1 MFTAVPLGW
10 LQLKAQK
17 LRLVAAVT
25 GIAFAVILIFV
36 QLEFREALFVSAVR
50 YHTAMDYDLAML
62 SPKTDFMVSSKQF
75 PRGRLYQV
83 LGFDGVE
90 SVTAVY
96 MRLVSWRNP
105 ADPSNARNILAI
117 GFNPSEPGF
126 SRLLSAE
133 QREAIKIPDQVIFD
147 RRGRD
152 EYGPVREMLDA
163 GQRVSAEIN
172 DRRVAIAGMYQVGTS
187 FGLDGIAGM
196 YQVGTSF
203 GLDGGI
209 ITSDLNFLRILPTRK
224 KSAIDLGLIKLEPG
238 QDAAEVQ
245 ARIREAIPMDV
256 RVLTRQEF
264 KDVEVRYWNK
274 TTPIGYIFAFG
285 AVMGLIVGLIIVYQI
300 LFSDVQDHLKE
311 YATLKAM
318 GYTHGYLRNVVLQ
331 EAIILAVLGF
341 IPGMGI
347 AHLVFTKGADATR
360 LPLEMSLESAGG
372 VFILTLAMCAG
383 SGLMALRKLRAVD
396 PAEVF

>member
-1 MFTAVPLGW
+1 MFSAVPLGW

-117 GFNPSEPGF
+117 GFDPSEPGF
-126 SRLLSAE
+126 NRLLSAD

-152 EYGPVREMLDA
+152 EYGPVRQMLDA
-163 GQRVSAEIN
+163 NQRVSVEIN
-172 DRRVAIAGMYQVGTS
+172 DRRVA
-187 FGLDGIAGM
+187 IAGM

-224 KSAIDLGLIKLEPG
+224 KSAIDFGLIKLEPG
-238 QDAAEVQ
+238 QDASAVQ

-264 KDVEVRYWNK
+264 KDVEVQYWNK

-300 LFSDVQDHLKE
+300 LFSDVQDHIKE

-318 GYTHGYLRNVVLQ
+318 GYTHAYLRNVVLQ
-331 EAIILAVLGF
+331 EAVILAVLGF
-341 IPGMGI
+341 IPGVLV

-360 LPLEMSLESAGG
+360 LPLEMSVESAIG
-372 VFILTLAMCAG
+372 VFALTLAMCAG

>member
-1 MFTAVPLGW
+1 MFGSIPLGW

-17 LRLVAAVT
+17 LRLVAAIM
-25 GIAFAVILIFV
+25 GITFAVILIFV

-75 PRGRLYQV
+75 PRSRLYQV

-90 SVTAVY
+90 SATAVY

-105 ADPSNARNILAI
+105 VDPANARNILAI
-117 GFNPSEPGF
+117 GFDPAEGGF
-126 SRLLSAE
+126 NRLLGKE
-133 QREAIKIPDQVIFD
+133 QLEAIRIPDQVIFD

-152 EYGPVREMLDA
+152 EYGPVRELLDA
-163 GQRVSAEIN
+163 GDPVSAEIN
-172 DRRVAIAGMYQVGTS
+172 DRRVAVVGMYE
-187 FGLDGIAGM
+187 
-196 YQVGTSF
+196 VGTSF

-209 ITSDLNFLRILPTRK
+209 ITSDLNFLRILPTRR
-224 KSAIDLGLIKLEPG
+224 KSAIDFGLIRLEPG
-238 QDAAEVQ
+238 QDTKEVQ
-245 ARIREAIPMDV
+245 ARIRQAIPQDV

-264 KDVEVRYWNK
+264 MDLEIQYWNN

-285 AVMGLIVGLIIVYQI
+285 AAMGLIVGLIIVYQI
-300 LFSDVQDHLKE
+300 LFADVQDHLKE

-331 EAIILAVLGF
+331 EAVILAVLGF
-341 IPGMGI
+341 LPGMGI
-347 AHLVFTKGADATR
+347 AHMVFTRGADATR
-360 LPLEMSLESAGG
+360 LPLEMSMQSALG
-372 VFILTLAMCAG
+372 VFALTVAMCAG
-383 SGLMALRKLRAVD
+383 SGMLALRKLRAVD

>member
-1 MFTAVPLGW
+1 MLRSIPLGW

-25 GIAFAVILIFV
+25 GITFAVILIFV

-50 YHTAMDYDLAML
+50 YHTALEYDLVIL
-62 SPKTDFMVSSKQF
+62 SPKTDFLVSSKQF
-75 PRGRLYQV
+75 PRARLYQT
-83 LGFDGVE
+83 LGVE
-90 SVTAVY
+90 GVQSATAVY

-105 ADPSNARNILAI
+105 VDPSNARNILAI
-117 GFNPSEPGF
+117 GFDPTEPGF
-126 SRLLSAE
+126 ERLLSKE
-133 QREAIKIPDQVIFD
+133 QIEAIKIPDQAIFD

-152 EYGPVREMLDA
+152 EYGPVRELLDA
-163 GQRVSAEIN
+163 GEAVSAEIN
-172 DRRVAIAGMYQVGTS
+172 DRRIAIVGMYE
-187 FGLDGIAGM
+187 L
-196 YQVGTSF
+196 GTSF
-203 GLDGGI
+203 GLDGGV
-209 ITSDLNFLRILPTRK
+209 ITSDLNFLRLLPSRQ
-224 KSAIDLGLIKLEPG
+224 KSAIDFGLIKLEAG
-238 QDAAEVQ
+238 QDPVEAE
-245 ARIREAIPMDV
+245 ARIKSVIPGDV

-264 KDVEVRYWNK
+264 MDLEIAYWNK

-300 LFSDVQDHLKE
+300 LFSDVQDHLHE

-331 EAIILAVLGF
+331 EAIIMAGLGYL
-341 IPGMGI
+341 PGMGI
-347 AHLVFTKGADATR
+347 AYLVFNKGADATR
-360 LPLEMSLESAGG
+360 LPLEMSVESAVG
-372 VFILTLAMCAG
+372 VFLLTVGMCAG

>member
-1 MFTAVPLGW
+1 MFRSIPLGW

-17 LRLVAAVT
+17 LRLVAAIM
-25 GIAFAVILIFV
+25 GITFAVILIFV

-75 PRGRLYQV
+75 ARSRLYQV
-83 LGFDGVE
+83 LGIDGVD
-90 SVTAVY
+90 SATAVY

-105 ADPSNARNILAI
+105 VEPANARNILAI
-117 GFNPSEPGF
+117 GFDPAEPGF
-126 SRLLSAE
+126 ESLLSKE
-133 QREAIKIPDQVIFD
+133 QFEAIKIPDQVIFD

-152 EYGPVREMLDA
+152 EYGPVRELLDA
-163 GQRVSAEIN
+163 GRAVSAEIN
-172 DRRVAIAGMYQVGTS
+172 DRRVAVVGMYE
-187 FGLDGIAGM
+187 
-196 YQVGTSF
+196 VGTSF

-209 ITSDLNFLRILPTRK
+209 ITSDLNFLRILPTRR
-224 KSAIDLGLIKLEPG
+224 KSAIDFGLIRLQPG
-238 QDAAEVQ
+238 EDAAQVQ
-245 ARIREAIPMDV
+245 ARIREAIPQDV
-256 RVLTRQEF
+256 RVLTRREF
-264 KDVEVRYWNK
+264 MDLEIQYWNK

-300 LFSDVQDHLKE
+300 LFADVQDHLQE

-318 GYTHGYLRNVVLQ
+318 GYTHGYLRTVVLQ
-331 EAIILAVLGF
+331 QAIILAVLGF
-341 IPGMGI
+341 VPGMAI

-360 LPLEMSLESAGG
+360 LPLEMSLESALS
-372 VFILTLAMCAG
+372 VFALTVAMCAG

>member
-17 LRLVAAVT
+17 LRLVAAIT
-25 GIAFAVILIFV
+25 GITFAVILIFV

-50 YHTAMDYDLAML
+50 YHSAMDYDLAML

-75 PRGRLYQV
+75 PRSRLYQV
-83 LGFDGVE
+83 LGFEGVE

-117 GFNPSEPGF
+117 GFDPSESGF
-126 SRLLSAE
+126 ERLLSAE

-163 GQRVSAEIN
+163 GERVSAEIN
-172 DRRVAIAGMYQVGTS
+172 DRRVAV
-187 FGLDGIAGM
+187 AGM

-203 GLDGGI
+203 GLDGGV

-224 KSAIDLGLIKLEPG
+224 KSAIDFGLIKLAPG
-238 QDAAEVQ
+238 QDAAELQ
-245 ARIREAIPMDV
+245 ARIRESVPMDV

-264 KDVEVRYWNK
+264 MDLEIQYWNK

-300 LFSDVQDHLKE
+300 LFADVQDHLKE

-341 IPGMGI
+341 IPGLGI

-360 LPLEMSLESAGG
+360 LPLEMSVQSASG
-372 VFILTLAMCAG
+372 VFALTVAMCAG

>member
-17 LRLVAAVT
+17 LRLVAAIT
-25 GIAFAVILIFV
+25 GITFAVILIFV

-50 YHTAMDYDLAML
+50 YHTAMDYDLVML
-62 SPKTDFMVSSKQF
+62 SPKTDFFVSSKQF
-75 PRGRLYQV
+75 PRSRLYQV
-83 LGFDGVE
+83 LGFEGVQ
-90 SVTAVY
+90 SATAVY

-105 ADPSNARNILAI
+105 ADPANARNILAI
-117 GFNPSEPGF
+117 GFDPSESGF
-126 SRLLSAE
+126 ERLLTPE
-133 QREAIKIPDQVIFD
+133 QLEAIKKPDKVIFD

-152 EYGPVREMLDA
+152 EYGPVREMFDA
-163 GQRVSAEIN
+163 GQAVSAEIN
-172 DRRVAIAGMYQVGTS
+172 DRRVDVAGMYE
-187 FGLDGIAGM
+187 I
-196 YQVGTSF
+196 GTSF

-224 KSAIDLGLIKLEPG
+224 RSAIDFGLITLEPG

-245 ARIREAIPMDV
+245 ARIVEQIPQDV
-256 RVLTRQEF
+256 LVLTRAEF
-264 KDVEVRYWNK
+264 MDLEVEYWNK

-300 LFSDVQDHLKE
+300 LFADVQDHLKE

-331 EAIILAVLGF
+331 QAVILAVLGF
-341 IPGMGI
+341 IPGMGV
-347 AHLVFTKGADATR
+347 AYFVFSRGADATR
-360 LPLEMSLESAGG
+360 LPLEMSTQSAVG
-372 VFILTLAMCAG
+372 VFVLTLSMCAV
-383 SGLMALRKLRAVD
+383 SGMLALRKLRAAD
-396 PAEVF
+396 PAEIF

>member
-17 LRLVAAVT
+17 LRLVAAIT
-25 GIAFAVILIFV
+25 GITFAVILIFV

-75 PRGRLYQV
+75 PRSRLYQV
-83 LGFDGVE
+83 LGFEGVE

-117 GFNPSEPGF
+117 GFDPSEQGF
-126 SRLLSAE
+126 NRLLSSE
-133 QREAIKIPDQVIFD
+133 QKEAIKIPDQVIFD

-152 EYGPVREMLDA
+152 EYGPVRDLLDA
-163 GQRVSAEIN
+163 GQPVSAEIN
-172 DRRVAIAGMYQVGTS
+172 DRRVAVASMYE
-187 FGLDGIAGM
+187 
-196 YQVGTSF
+196 VGTSF
-203 GLDGGI
+203 GLDGGVI
-209 ITSDLNFLRILPTRK
+209 RSDLNFLRILPTRK
-224 KSAIDLGLIKLEPG
+224 KSAIDFGLIKLEPG

-245 ARIREAIPMDV
+245 ARIRESVPMDV

-264 KDVEVRYWNK
+264 MDLEIQYWNK

-300 LFSDVQDHLKE
+300 LFADVQDHLKE

-341 IPGMGI
+341 IPGLGI

-360 LPLEMSLESAGG
+360 LPLEMSVQSAAG
-372 VFILTLAMCAG
+372 VFVLTVAMCAG

>member
-1 MFTAVPLGW
+1 MFSSIPLGW

-17 LRLVAAVT
+17 LRLAAAIT
-25 GIAFAVILIFV
+25 GITFAVILIFV

-50 YHTAMDYDLAML
+50 YHAAMDYDLAML

-75 PRGRLYQV
+75 PRARLYQT
-83 LGFDGVE
+83 LGFEGVE
-90 SVTAVY
+90 SATAVY

-105 ADPSNARNILAI
+105 VDPSNARNILAI
-117 GFNPSEPGF
+117 GFDPTERGF
-126 SRLLSAE
+126 ERLLSKE
-133 QREAIKIPDQVIFD
+133 QTDAIRIPDQVIFD
-147 RRGRD
+147 QRGRD

-163 GQRVSAEIN
+163 GQPVSAEIN
-172 DRRVAIAGMYQVGTS
+172 DRRVA
-187 FGLDGIAGM
+187 IAGM

-224 KSAIDLGLIKLEPG
+224 RSAIDFGLIKLEPG
-238 QDAAEVQ
+238 QDATQVRERIAEQ
-245 ARIREAIPMDV
+245 IPQDV
-256 RVLTRQEF
+256 RVLTREEF
-264 KDVEVRYWNK
+264 MELEIQYWNK

-331 EAIILAVLGF
+331 QAVVLAVLGF
-341 IPGMGI
+341 LPGMGI
-347 AHLVFTKGADATR
+347 AHLVFTKGAGATR
-360 LPLEMSLESAGG
+360 LPLEMSAESALA
-372 VFILTLAMCAG
+372 VFALTVTMCAV
-383 SGLMALRKLRAVD
+383 SGVLALRKLRAAD

>member
-1 MFTAVPLGW
+1 MFGSIPLGW

-17 LRLVAAVT
+17 LRLVAAIM
-25 GIAFAVILIFV
+25 GITFAVILIFV

-75 PRGRLYQV
+75 PRSRLYQV

-90 SVTAVY
+90 SATAVY

-105 ADPSNARNILAI
+105 VDPANARNILAI
-117 GFNPSEPGF
+117 GFDPAEPGF
-126 SRLLSAE
+126 GRLLSEE
-133 QREAIKIPDQVIFD
+133 QLEAIKIPDQVIFD

-152 EYGPVREMLDA
+152 EYGPVRELLDA
-163 GQRVSAEIN
+163 GQPVSAEIN
-172 DRRVAIAGMYQVGTS
+172 DRRVAVAGMYE
-187 FGLDGIAGM
+187 
-196 YQVGTSF
+196 VGTSF

-209 ITSDLNFLRILPTRK
+209 ITSDLNFLRILPTRR
-224 KSAIDLGLIKLEPG
+224 KSAIDFGLIRLEPG
-238 QDAAEVQ
+238 QDATEVQ
-245 ARIREAIPMDV
+245 ARIREAIPQDV
-256 RVLTRQEF
+256 RLLTRQEF
-264 KDVEVRYWNK
+264 MDLEVQYWNK

-285 AVMGLIVGLIIVYQI
+285 AIMGLIVGLIIVYQI
-300 LFSDVQDHLKE
+300 LFADVQDHLKE

-341 IPGMGI
+341 LPGMGI
-347 AHLVFTKGADATR
+347 AHLVFTRGADATR
-360 LPLEMSLESAGG
+360 LPLEMSAESALW
-372 VFILTLAMCAG
+372 VFALTVAMCAG
-383 SGLMALRKLRAVD
+383 SGMLALRKLRAVD

>member
-1 MFTAVPLGW
+1 MFGSVPLGW

-17 LRLVAAVT
+17 LRLGSAIM
-25 GIAFAVILIFV
+25 GITFAVILIFV
-36 QLEFREALFVSAVR
+36 QLEFREALHVSAVR

-75 PRGRLYQV
+75 PRARLYQV
-83 LGFDGVE
+83 LGFSGVE
-90 SVTAVY
+90 SATAVY

-117 GFNPSEPGF
+117 GFDPSEPGLE
-126 SRLLSAE
+126 RILSAE
-133 QREAIKIPDQVIFD
+133 QIEAIKIPDQVIFD

-152 EYGPVREMLDA
+152 EYGPVAELLDV
-163 GQRVSAEIN
+163 GKPVSAEIN
-172 DRRVAIAGMYQVGTS
+172 DRRVS
-187 FGLDGIAGM
+187 IAGM

-203 GLDGGI
+203 GLDGGV

-224 KSAIDLGLIKLEPG
+224 KAAIDFGLIKLKQG
-238 QDAAEVQ
+238 QNATEVQ
-245 ARIREAIPMDV
+245 AQIRRVIPKDV
-256 RVLTRQEF
+256 HVLTRQEF
-264 KDVEVRYWNK
+264 MNLEIEYWNK

-300 LFSDVQDHLKE
+300 LFADVQDHLKE

-341 IPGMGI
+341 LPGMGI
-347 AHLVFTKGADATR
+347 AQLVFIKGADATR
-360 LPLEMSLESAGG
+360 LPLEMSVASALG
-372 VFILTLAMCAG
+372 VFALTVAMCAG
-383 SGLMALRKLRAVD
+383 SGMMALRKLRAVD
-396 PAEVF
+396 PAEVY

>member
-17 LRLVAAVT
+17 LRLVAAIT
-25 GIAFAVILIFV
+25 GITFAVILIFV

-75 PRGRLYQV
+75 PRSRLYQV
-83 LGFDGVE
+83 LGFEGVE
-90 SVTAVY
+90 SVTGVY

-117 GFNPSEPGF
+117 GFDPSESGF
-126 SRLLSAE
+126 ERLLSPA
-133 QREAIKIPDQVIFD
+133 QRESIKIPDQVIFD

-163 GQRVSAEIN
+163 GERVSAEIN

-187 FGLDGIAGM
+187 FGLDGG
-196 YQVGTSF
+196 V
-203 GLDGGI
+203 

-224 KSAIDLGLIKLEPG
+224 KSAIDFGLIKLAPG

-245 ARIREAIPMDV
+245 ARIRESVPMDV

-264 KDVEVRYWNK
+264 KDLEIQYWNK

-300 LFSDVQDHLKE
+300 LFADVQDHLKE

-341 IPGMGI
+341 IPGLGV

-360 LPLEMSLESAGG
+360 LPLEMSVQSAAG
-372 VFILTLAMCAG
+372 VFVLTVAMCAG

>member
-1 MFTAVPLGW
+1 MGDSIMLGW

-17 LRLVAAVT
+17 LRLVAAIM

-75 PRGRLYQV
+75 ARSRLYQV
-83 LGFDGVE
+83 QGIDGVE
-90 SVTAVY
+90 SATAVY

-105 ADPSNARNILAI
+105 VDPSNARNILAI
-117 GFNPSEPGF
+117 GFDPSEPGF
-126 SRLLSAE
+126 ERLLTPG
-133 QREAIKIPDQVIFD
+133 QIEAIKIPDQVIFD

-152 EYGPVREMLDA
+152 EYGPVRELLDA
-163 GQRVSAEIN
+163 GEPVSAEIN
-172 DRRVAIAGMYQVGTS
+172 DRRVDVVS
-187 FGLDGIAGM
+187 M

-224 KSAIDLGLIKLEPG
+224 RSAIDFGLIRLEPDY
-238 QDAAEVQ
+238 DAKDVQ
-245 ARIREAIPMDV
+245 ARIRAAIPQDV
-256 RVLTRQEF
+256 RVLTRDEF
-264 KDVEVRYWNK
+264 MDLEVQYWNK

-300 LFSDVQDHLKE
+300 LFADVQDHLKE

-318 GYTHGYLRNVVLQ
+318 GYTHGYLRGVVLQ
-331 EAIILAVLGF
+331 EAVILAVLGF
-341 IPGMGI
+341 LPGMGI
-347 AHLVFTKGADATR
+347 AYLVFSRGADATR
-360 LPLEMSLESAGG
+360 LPLEMSVESALS
-372 VFILTLAMCAG
+372 VFALTVAMCAG
-383 SGLMALRKLRAVD
+383 SGMMALRKLRAAD

>member
-17 LRLVAAVT
+17 LRLVAAIT
-25 GIAFAVILIFV
+25 GITFAVILIFV

-75 PRGRLYQV
+75 PRSRLYQV
-83 LGFDGVE
+83 LGFEGVE

-117 GFNPSEPGF
+117 GFDPSEQGF
-126 SRLLSAE
+126 NRLLSSE
-133 QREAIKIPDQVIFD
+133 QKEAIKIPDQVIFD

-152 EYGPVREMLDA
+152 EYGPVRDLLDA

-172 DRRVAIAGMYQVGTS
+172 DRRVAVASMYE
-187 FGLDGIAGM
+187 
-196 YQVGTSF
+196 VGTSF
-203 GLDGGI
+203 GLDGGVI
-209 ITSDLNFLRILPTRK
+209 SSDLNFLRILPTRK
-224 KSAIDLGLIKLEPG
+224 KSAIDFGLIKLEPG

-245 ARIREAIPMDV
+245 ARIRESVPMDV

-264 KDVEVRYWNK
+264 MDLEIQYWNK

-300 LFSDVQDHLKE
+300 LFADVQDHLKE

-341 IPGMGI
+341 IPGLGI

-360 LPLEMSLESAGG
+360 LPLEMSVQSAAG
-372 VFILTLAMCAG
+372 VFVLTVAMCAG

>member
-1 MFTAVPLGW
+1 MFGAVPLGW

-50 YHTAMDYDLAML
+50 YHTAMDYDLAIL

-75 PRGRLYQV
+75 PRSRLYQV
-83 LGFDGVE
+83 HGFDGVE

-96 MRLVSWRNP
+96 VRLVSWRNP

-117 GFNPSEPGF
+117 GFDPSEPGF
-126 SRLLSAE
+126 NRLLSTE

-152 EYGPVREMLDA
+152 EYGPVREMLDN
-163 GQRVSAEIN
+163 GQAVSAEIN
-172 DRRVAIAGMYQVGTS
+172 DRRVDIAGMYE
-187 FGLDGIAGM
+187 
-196 YQVGTSF
+196 VGTSF

-224 KSAIDLGLIKLEPG
+224 KSAIDFGLIKLEPG
-238 QDAAEVQ
+238 QDAAKVQ

-264 KDVEVRYWNK
+264 KDVEVQYWNK

-347 AHLVFTKGADATR
+347 AHLVFTKGAGATR
-360 LPLEMSLESAGG
+360 LPLEMSVESAAG
-372 VFILTLAMCAG
+372 VFVLTLAMCAG

>member
-17 LRLVAAVT
+17 LRLVAAIT
-25 GIAFAVILIFV
+25 GITFAVILIFV

-50 YHTAMDYDLAML
+50 YHSAMDYDLAML

-75 PRGRLYQV
+75 PRSRLYQV
-83 LGFDGVE
+83 LGFEGVE

-117 GFNPSEPGF
+117 GFDPSESGF
-126 SRLLSAE
+126 ERLLSAE

-163 GQRVSAEIN
+163 GERVSAEIN
-172 DRRVAIAGMYQVGTS
+172 DRRVAVAS
-187 FGLDGIAGM
+187 M

-203 GLDGGI
+203 GLDGGV

-224 KSAIDLGLIKLEPG
+224 KSAIDFGLIKLAPG
-238 QDAAEVQ
+238 QDAAELQ
-245 ARIREAIPMDV
+245 ARIRESVPMDV

-264 KDVEVRYWNK
+264 MDLEIQYWNK

-300 LFSDVQDHLKE
+300 LFADVQDHLKE

-341 IPGMGI
+341 IPGLGI

-360 LPLEMSLESAGG
+360 LPLEMSVQSASG
-372 VFILTLAMCAG
+372 VFVLTVAMCAG

>member
-17 LRLVAAVT
+17 LRLVAAIT
-25 GIAFAVILIFV
+25 GITFAVILIFV

-75 PRGRLYQV
+75 PRSRLYQV
-83 LGFDGVE
+83 LGFEGVE

-117 GFNPSEPGF
+117 GFDPSEQGF
-126 SRLLSAE
+126 NRLLSSE
-133 QREAIKIPDQVIFD
+133 QKEAIKIPDQVIFD

-152 EYGPVREMLDA
+152 EYGPIRDLLDA
-163 GQRVSAEIN
+163 GRPVSAEIN
-172 DRRVAIAGMYQVGTS
+172 DRRVAVASMYE
-187 FGLDGIAGM
+187 
-196 YQVGTSF
+196 VGTSF
-203 GLDGGI
+203 GLDGGVI
-209 ITSDLNFLRILPTRK
+209 SSDLNFLRILPTRK
-224 KSAIDLGLIKLEPG
+224 KSAIDFGLIKLEPG

-245 ARIREAIPMDV
+245 ARIRESVPMDV

-264 KDVEVRYWNK
+264 MDLEIQYWNK

-300 LFSDVQDHLKE
+300 LFADVQDHLKE

-341 IPGMGI
+341 IPGLGI

-360 LPLEMSLESAGG
+360 LPLEMSVQSAAG
-372 VFILTLAMCAG
+372 VFVLTVAMCAG

>member
-1 MFTAVPLGW
+1 MFGSIPLGW

-17 LRLVAAVT
+17 LRLIAAIM
-25 GIAFAVILIFV
+25 GITFAVILIFV

-75 PRGRLYQV
+75 PRSRLYQV
-83 LGFDGVE
+83 PGIDGVE
-90 SVTAVY
+90 SATAVY

-105 ADPSNARNILAI
+105 VDPANARNILAI
-117 GFNPSEPGF
+117 GFDPAEPGF
-126 SRLLSAE
+126 ERLLSPE
-133 QREAIKIPDQVIFD
+133 QLEAIRIPDQVIFD
-147 RRGRD
+147 QRGRD
-152 EYGPVREMLDA
+152 EYGPVRELLDA
-163 GQRVSAEIN
+163 GQPVSAEIN
-172 DRRVAIAGMYQVGTS
+172 DRRVAIAGLYE
-187 FGLDGIAGM
+187 
-196 YQVGTSF
+196 VGTSF

-209 ITSDLNFLRILPTRK
+209 ITSDLNFLRIVPTRR
-224 KSAIDLGLIKLEPG
+224 KSAIDFGLIKLQQG

-245 ARIREAIPMDV
+245 ARIRAAIPRDV

-264 KDVEVRYWNK
+264 MDLEIRYWNK

-300 LFSDVQDHLKE
+300 LFADVQDHLKE

-341 IPGMGI
+341 LPGMGI

-360 LPLEMSLESAGG
+360 LPLEMSVDSALS
-372 VFILTLAMCAG
+372 VFALTLAMCAG

>member
-1 MFTAVPLGW
+1 MFGSIPLGW

-17 LRLVAAVT
+17 LRLVAAIM
-25 GIAFAVILIFV
+25 GITFAVILIFV

-75 PRGRLYQV
+75 PRARLYQT
-83 LGFDGVE
+83 LGFEGVE
-90 SVTAVY
+90 SATAVY

-105 ADPSNARNILAI
+105 VDPSNARNILAI
-117 GFNPSEPGF
+117 GFDPAEPGF
-126 SRLLSAE
+126 NRLLNNE
-133 QREAIKIPDQVIFD
+133 QIEAIKIPDQVIFD

-152 EYGPVREMLDA
+152 EYGPVRELLDA
-163 GQRVSAEIN
+163 GEAVSAEIN
-172 DRRVAIAGMYQVGTS
+172 DRRVAVAGMYE
-187 FGLDGIAGM
+187 
-196 YQVGTSF
+196 VGTSF
-203 GLDGGI
+203 GLDGGV
-209 ITSDLNFLRILPTRK
+209 ITSDLNFLRLLPTRK
-224 KSAIDLGLIKLEPG
+224 KSAIDFGLIKLEAG
-238 QDAAEVQ
+238 HDVEEVQ
-245 ARIREAIPMDV
+245 ARILKEIPQDV
-256 RVLTRQEF
+256 RLLTRKEF
-264 KDVEVRYWNK
+264 MAVEIQYWNK

-300 LFSDVQDHLKE
+300 LFADVQDHLKE

-331 EAIILAVLGF
+331 QAIILGVLGF
-341 IPGMGI
+341 LPGMGI

-360 LPLEMSLESAGG
+360 LPLEMSVGSALA
-372 VFILTLAMCAG
+372 VFMLTVAMCAG
-383 SGLMALRKLRAVD
+383 SGMMALRKLRAAD

>member
-17 LRLVAAVT
+17 LRLVAAIT
-25 GIAFAVILIFV
+25 GITFAVILIFV

-75 PRGRLYQV
+75 PRSRLYQV
-83 LGFDGVE
+83 QGFEGVE

-117 GFNPSEPGF
+117 GFDPSESGF
-126 SRLLSAE
+126 ERLLSAE
-133 QREAIKIPDQVIFD
+133 QRESIKIPDQVIFD

-163 GQRVSAEIN
+163 GESVSAEIN

-187 FGLDGIAGM
+187 FGLDGG
-196 YQVGTSF
+196 V
-203 GLDGGI
+203 

-224 KSAIDLGLIKLEPG
+224 KSAIDFGLIKLAPG

-245 ARIREAIPMDV
+245 ARIRESVPMDV

-264 KDVEVRYWNK
+264 KDVEVQYWNK

-300 LFSDVQDHLKE
+300 LFADVQDHLKE

-341 IPGMGI
+341 IPGLGI

-360 LPLEMSLESAGG
+360 LPLEMSVQSAAG
-372 VFILTLAMCAG
+372 VFVLTVAMCAG
-383 SGLMALRKLRAVD
+383 SGLLALRKLRAVD

>member
-1 MFTAVPLGW
+1 MFAVVPLGW

-96 MRLVSWRNP
+96 MRLASWRNP

-117 GFNPSEPGF
+117 GFDPSEPGF

-172 DRRVAIAGMYQVGTS
+172 DRRIA
-187 FGLDGIAGM
+187 IAGM

-224 KSAIDLGLIKLEPG
+224 KSAIDFGLIKLEPG

-264 KDVEVRYWNK
+264 KDVEVQYWNK

-360 LPLEMSLESAGG
+360 LPLEMSVESAAG
-372 VFILTLAMCAG
+372 VFMLTLGMCAG
-383 SGLMALRKLRAVD
+383 SGLLALRKLRAVD

>member
-1 MFTAVPLGW
+1 MFGSIPLGW

-17 LRLVAAVT
+17 LRLMAAIM
-25 GIAFAVILIFV
+25 GITFAVILIFV

-50 YHTAMDYDLAML
+50 YHTALDYDLAML

-75 PRGRLYQV
+75 PRSRLYQV
-83 LGFDGVE
+83 PGIDGVE
-90 SVTAVY
+90 SATAVY

-105 ADPSNARNILAI
+105 VDPANARNILAV
-117 GFNPSEPGF
+117 GFDPAEPGF
-126 SRLLSAE
+126 ELLLSAE
-133 QREAIKIPDQVIFD
+133 QLEAIRIPDQVIFD

-152 EYGPVREMLDA
+152 EYGPVRELLDS
-163 GQRVSAEIN
+163 GQPVSAEIN
-172 DRRVAIAGMYQVGTS
+172 DRRVAIAGMYE
-187 FGLDGIAGM
+187 
-196 YQVGTSF
+196 VGTSF

-209 ITSDLNFLRILPTRK
+209 ITSDLNFLRIVPTRRK
-224 KSAIDLGLIKLEPG
+224 AAIDFGLIKLEPG

-245 ARIREAIPMDV
+245 ARIRAAIPRDV

-264 KDVEVRYWNK
+264 MDLEIRYWNK

-285 AVMGLIVGLIIVYQI
+285 AMMGLIVGLIIVYQI
-300 LFSDVQDHLKE
+300 LFADVQDHLKE

-318 GYTHGYLRNVVLQ
+318 GYTHGYLRNVVMQ

-341 IPGMGI
+341 LPGMGI
-347 AHLVFTKGADATR
+347 AHLVFTEGADATR
-360 LPLEMSLESAGG
+360 LPLEMSVDSALS
-372 VFILTLAMCAG
+372 VFALTVAMCAG
-383 SGLMALRKLRAVD
+383 SGLMALRKLRALD

>member
-1 MFTAVPLGW
+1 MFAVVPLGW

-62 SPKTDFMVSSKQF
+62 IPKTDFLVSSKQF

-96 MRLVSWRNP
+96 MRLASWRNP

-117 GFNPSEPGF
+117 GFDPSEPGF

-172 DRRVAIAGMYQVGTS
+172 DRRIAIAGMYE
-187 FGLDGIAGM
+187 
-196 YQVGTSF
+196 VGTSF

-224 KSAIDLGLIKLEPG
+224 KSAIDFGLIKLEPG

-264 KDVEVRYWNK
+264 KDVEVQYWNK

-360 LPLEMSLESAGG
+360 LPLEMSVESAAG
-372 VFILTLAMCAG
+372 VFMLTLGMCAG
-383 SGLMALRKLRAVD
+383 SGLLALRKLRAVD